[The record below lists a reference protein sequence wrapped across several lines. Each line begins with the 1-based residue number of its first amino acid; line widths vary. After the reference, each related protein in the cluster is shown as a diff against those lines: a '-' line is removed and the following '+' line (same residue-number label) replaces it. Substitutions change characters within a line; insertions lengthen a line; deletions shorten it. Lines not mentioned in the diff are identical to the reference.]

1 MKNPQRKTTSCRR
14 ERKVIKRLILITAS
28 ALIIAAPAHAD
39 NVIPFDVPT
48 IVELSNH
55 DINRIVCPGQMNDL
69 IFSKEKGLTGH
80 FSGNNAFIKF
90 IIEDNG
96 DEYIYADTPSELFV
110 VCNGTVYSLIAT
122 PRDISSVTVRLG
134 SPMEDSLKENIAHYK
149 NLPLEKQ
156 ALQIIRE
163 AYNGTYPSSYRVTES
178 NRRIKLSSD
187 LETILLQAVDV
198 DGIGLRMKKYQV
210 KSLASCQ
217 ISVDEKA
224 FLLPSIS
231 NSILAIA
238 VEDHSLLPGEATRVF
253 VVEKKEL
260 EQ

>member
-1 MKNPQRKTTSCRR
+1 
-14 ERKVIKRLILITAS
+14 VIKRLILTTAS
-28 ALIIAAPAHAD
+28 ALIIAASAYAD
-39 NVIPFDVPT
+39 AVIPSDVPT
-48 IVELSNH
+48 MVELSNR

-110 VCNGTVYSLIAT
+110 VCNGAVYSLIAT
-122 PRDISSVTVRLG
+122 PKNISSVTVRLG
-134 SPMEDSLKENIAHYK
+134 SPRGDTLKENIAHHK

-156 ALQIIRE
+156 ALQIISE
-163 AYNGTYPSSYRVTES
+163 AYKGTYPSSYRVTET
-178 NRRIKLSSD
+178 NRQITLSSD

-198 DGIGLRMKKYQV
+198 DGVGLQLKKYQI
-210 KSLASCQ
+210 KSLASCRV
-217 ISVDEKA
+217 SVDEKT
-224 FLLPSIS
+224 FLSPSIS

-238 VEDHSLLPGEATRVF
+238 VEDHSLQPGEATMVF